1 MLDNQEYLNRIKRSE
16 GFLSTQRRCP
26 AGYLSIGYGYN
37 LERYGSSPAAIARA
51 KKEVCKILN
60 KSSLDN
66 GITEAEAQ
74 KLLQHDLNKVIEG
87 VKADKRLGPLLEK
100 LDDERQFVL
109 IDMCYNMG
117 IPRTKKFNKMLTA
130 MENEDYTTAA
140 KEILRSKYARDVGR
154 RARDNAACMAT
165 GEFEFNTTKKVM
177 ATDKANASKK
187 SKKEEDKARKANAG
201 AKSQNQDSQ
210 SRASESS
217 GKILNV
223 GDSRT
228 VGMAGE
234 NDMKLKRKTDKSGD
248 RWFAQ
253 SGKGFAWF
261 KQHLNDIK
269 QDAKDC
275 DCVVVNLG
283 FNDVYGAV
291 HSNKNIEKMAKEY
304 AAQMNEFAAEMKKQG
319 KQVYFTTVNPVSTN
333 RSDAAKVNKGVD
345 DFNRYMQQYLSDDV
359 KVVDT
364 QSYVRSQS
372 NSKVFGSKGGDGIH
386 YTGSFYSELGQ
397 YIEQK
402 VREAEAGR
410 EHSQSR
416 AAPEQPHSRVA
427 QEHPQTRTQPQ
438 SENKAKTPQQTAP
451 VPAKDKPRQT
461 DNSGNVSD
469 KDKARMRS
477 MLNNLNK
484 ANGKSR
490 QLDVEA
496 TIETLSAQYGENASK
511 VLAKVMMAPTTMAKK
526 LDLRDNNGK
535 LLSSSRQIIQ
545 RLCEIDDEQQKSN
558 VVAMATTRNRRSR

>member
-1 MLDNQEYLNRIKRSE
+1 MLDNQEYLDRIKRSE

-26 AGYLSIGYGYN
+26 AGFLSIGYGYN
-37 LERYGSSPAAIARA
+37 LERYGSTPEAIARA

-60 KSSLDN
+60 KSSIDN

-74 KLLQHDLNKVIEG
+74 KLLQHDLNRVIEG
-87 VKADKRLGPLLEK
+87 IKADKRLGPLFEK

-109 IDMCYNMG
+109 VDMCYNMG

-130 MENEDYTTAA
+130 MENGDYTAA
-140 KEILRSKYARDVGR
+140 AQEILRSKYARDVGR

-165 GEFEFNTTKKVM
+165 GEFEFNTTKRVM
-177 ATDKANASKK
+177 SDDKKKAAKK
-187 SKKEEDKARKANAG
+187 SKTEEEKARKANAG
-201 AKSQNQDSQ
+201 ARTQTQPSP
-210 SRASESS
+210 SRTSASS

-234 NDMKLKRKTDKSGD
+234 NGSRLVQKTDKTGD
-248 RWFAQ
+248 DWYAQ
-253 SGKGFAWF
+253 MGKGFAWF

-269 QDAKDC
+269 QDAQDC

-304 AAQMNEFAAEMKKQG
+304 AAQMNEFAAEMKRQG

-359 KVVDT
+359 KIIDT

-372 NSKVFGSKGGDGIH
+372 NSKVYGSKGGDGIH
-386 YTGSFYSELGQ
+386 YTGSFYSELAQ
-397 YIEQK
+397 YTEQQ
-402 VREAEAGR
+402 VRAAEAGR
-410 EHSQSR
+410 EHTQSR
-416 AAPEQPHSRVA
+416 TAQEQPHSRVA
-427 QEHPQTRTQPQ
+427 QGPQTRTQPQ
-438 SENKAKTPQQTAP
+438 SGGKAKTPEQPAQT
-451 VPAKDKPRQT
+451 PAKAKPRQSE
-461 DNSGNVSD
+461 NSGNASD

-477 MLNNLNK
+477 MLNKLSK

-490 QLDVEA
+490 QVDVDA
-496 TIETLSAQYGENASK
+496 TIEALSAQYGENASK
-511 VLAKVMMAPTTMAKK
+511 ILAKVMMAPTTMAKK
-526 LDLRDNNGK
+526 LDLRDKNGK
-535 LLSSSRQIIQ
+535 LLTSSRQIIQ
-545 RLCEIDDEQQKSN
+545 KLCEIDDEQQKNN
-558 VVAMATTRNRRSR
+558 VIAMAASKRRRSR